1 MTPQRVPKVLV
12 SASKSLG
19 DMPILEESY
28 NDVCRSDLLSTLTI
42 GTSDTEDAMATSN
55 RSLLSGDSGMGNKR
69 VRHDD
74 VPSSFDMPVDIVP
87 NAPTSAVAL
96 ASQGVKSQIPPSILV
111 VEDTVICSRMLCRI
125 LAQFKCATKV
135 AENGKIAVDI
145 LTQASANT
153 YDLILMDLRMPVMD
167 GLEATAIIKNQLCIS
182 TPVVALTGDENP
194 QTREEARKI
203 GFDAFYAKPMKR
215 DDLKS
220 IINQFTGYEVQ

>member
-1 MTPQRVPKVLV
+1 M
-12 SASKSLG
+12 
-19 DMPILEESY
+19 LEES
-28 NDVCRSDLLSTLTI
+28 NMDVGGSNPLSTLAISTRE
-42 GTSDTEDAMATSN
+42 TEDAMAASN
-55 RSLLSGDSGMGNKR
+55 RSLLSDDSGMGNKT
-69 VRHDD
+69 VRHHD

-87 NAPTSAVAL
+87 DAL
-96 ASQGVKSQIPPSILV
+96 ACAVSIALQGVKSQNPPSILV

-145 LTQASANT
+145 LTQASTNT

-194 QTREEARKI
+194 HTREEARKI
-203 GFDAFYAKPMKR
+203 GFDGFYAKPMKR

-220 IINQFTGYEVQ
+220 IINQFTGYEVK